1 MFQDSFPIELKDDV
15 KYVSSNI
22 SNKTYSNVG
31 IGASAVQSSW
41 ILLDNQE
48 ITFPYRIYYIDNI
61 DKLNKKFTPEQM
73 VVYHCIFSRSCDG
86 YVREKHIKALLSC
99 DLPAWAIPY
108 IIKVSDEY
116 VIEILESIY
125 QSLKNINTDDFKAIC
140 HKNLQSFLYGHD
152 RMISYWNEFYR
163 TQCYKYHNYVG
174 YQLYKECYGYNRSL
188 EKLRI
193 IQK

>member
-1 MFQDSFPIELKDDV
+1 MFF
-15 KYVSSNI
+15 
-22 SNKTYSNVG
+22 
-31 IGASAVQSSW
+31 
-41 ILLDNQE
+41 LL
-48 ITFPYRIYYIDNI
+48 
-61 DKLNKKFTPEQM
+61 

-163 TQCYKYHNYVG
+163 IQCYRYHNYVG
-174 YQLYKECYGYNRSL
+174 YKLYKECYGYTLSL

-193 IQK
+193 THK